1 MQRSVSSFR
10 PVPFG
15 RAALAATI
23 FCAFSALQTA
33 RADEFSLLPAGD
45 PIYAQL
51 SGLAK
56 PGEAKPASLT
66 RYEAALQ
73 TARALIEIQNRDPKR
88 VSSAQWRAVK
98 GLVSALRGELSQ
110 LGVDVGAALELAQ
123 NGLKPPKAPATD
135 SRAMEAPVDFTP
147 RTSPAKSTAP
157 RTGGLLLSSPG
168 PSDAGVRGTSI
179 EIPLSQRL
187 RVESARLA
195 IERSAQDPF
204 AASFG
209 AAPRG
214 GTSQNGAAQ
223 ELASQN
229 TLSYDFSR
237 WLTLRAA
244 TSQRE
249 LGGAQGDSPLL
260 SAPLFAGATE
270 AKAKGGGLDLNVGPG
285 LKISTEIEKLRA
297 DTGASAAR
305 IGGGAALSLWQNRLS
320 MSMHLSRLLPEDEAV
335 LPATAAQLGV
345 GVDVSRRLSLNL
357 LYQGLFAQSKDNN
370 AGRVSGGVS
379 LSF

>member
-1 MQRSVSSFR
+1 MQRSVSFFR
-10 PVPFG
+10 PVQFG
-15 RAALAATI
+15 RAALAATVL
-23 FCAFSALQTA
+23 CAFSALQTA
-33 RADEFSLLPAGD
+33 RADEFSLLPTGD
-45 PIYAQL
+45 PIYGQL
-51 SGLAK
+51 SGLAR

-88 VSSAQWRAVK
+88 VSGAQWRALK
-98 GLVSALRGELSQ
+98 GLVTALRSELSQ

-123 NGLKPPKAPATD
+123 NGLKPAKAPAI
-135 SRAMEAPVDFTP
+135 EAPVDFTP
-147 RTSPAKSTAP
+147 RTAPVKTTAP
-157 RTGGLLLSSPG
+157 RTGALLLSSPG
-168 PSDAGVRGTSI
+168 PSDASVRNTSI
-179 EIPLSQRL
+179 AIPLSQRL

-195 IERSAQDPF
+195 VERSTQDPF

-214 GTSQNGAAQ
+214 GISQGGAAQ
-223 ELASQN
+223 KLASQN

-270 AKAKGGGLDLNVGPG
+270 AKAAGGGLDFNVGPDF
-285 LKISTEIEKLRA
+285 KISTEIERLRA

-305 IGGGAALSLWQNRLS
+305 IGGGAELSLWQNRLS
-320 MSMHLSRLLPEDEAV
+320 MSMHLSRLLPEDEAT
-335 LPATAAQLGV
+335 LSATAAQLGV

-357 LYQGLFAQSKDNN
+357 LYQGLFAESKDNN